1 MTYNGVEQKLNDGM
15 YAGGGA
21 KAHTDKLLAVDE
33 IEEIKEIIQ
42 ADRLKSEDLRKLV
55 YLLGAV
61 EIKLVNFDIKDRY
74 VLGKYLTWIR
84 RTITLLSMHIKY
96 VDNMQNIEQSKTTE
110 EANEMI
116 YSILDEDTKYLCD
129 IYLYLTRSS
138 LSLNGIAFD
147 TLNKSRFEYEYNQP
161 PQKQTGGTGST
172 FNIRGQ

>member
-1 MTYNGVEQKLNDGM
+1 MTYNGVENKLNESM

-61 EIKLVNFDIKDRY
+61 EIKLVNFDVKDRY
-74 VLGKYLTWIR
+74 ILGKYLTWIR

-96 VDNMQNIEQSKTTE
+96 MQDTEKIIQSETTE
-110 EANEMI
+110 EANESI
-116 YSILDEDTKYLCD
+116 YTILDEDTKYLCD
-129 IYLYLTRSS
+129 IFLYLTRSS
-138 LSLNGIAFD
+138 LSLNGVAFD

-161 PQKQTGGTGST
+161 GQESSDPKSV